1 MDYNAYKI
9 VCKST
14 LVAQS
19 FTQNNYTV
27 QIKLKNLLLSYL
39 LRFTKYEYANVFEC
53 FSFMGFVAGA
63 KPVSDQLHNMVQE
76 AEKMSELLMTRI
88 LKCSTFGNLST
99 AELKELEKEF
109 NMWEKRYKRLK
120 KMKSSYSQIRKCFLF
135 FMFFYL

>member
-1 MDYNAYKI
+1 
-9 VCKST
+9 
-14 LVAQS
+14 
-19 FTQNNYTV
+19 
-27 QIKLKNLLLSYL
+27 
-39 LRFTKYEYANVFEC
+39 
-53 FSFMGFVAGA
+53 MGLVAGA

-120 KMKSSYSQIRKCFLF
+120 KMKSSYSQIRKFYFLYILT
-135 FMFFYL
+135 YLSNVHLTILV